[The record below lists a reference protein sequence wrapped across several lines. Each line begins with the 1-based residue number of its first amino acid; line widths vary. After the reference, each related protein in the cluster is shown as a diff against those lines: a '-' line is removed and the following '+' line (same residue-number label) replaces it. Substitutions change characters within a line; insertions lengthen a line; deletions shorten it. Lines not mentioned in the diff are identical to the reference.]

1 MFKAK
6 SNKMT
11 IKVEGVKAEDS
22 RELMKEIVRRN
33 CKVDPRIIDSMVNYA
48 RVSGENGHEVCDYYV
63 RLENYD
69 FGGIVNDFELL
80 KKAGAIKQVVKTTCY
95 IVY

>member
-11 IKVEGVKAEDS
+11 IEVKGVKAEMS

-33 CKVDPRIIDSMVNYA
+33 CKVDSRIVDSMVD
-48 RVSGENGHEVCDYYV
+48 RVGISGETGHETYDYQIE
-63 RLENYD
+63 LENYD
-69 FGGIVNDFELL
+69 FTGIAKDFELL
-80 KKAGAIKQVVKTTCY
+80 KKAGVIKQVIKTTCY